1 MNTLTIKYCFTLQDD
16 SKRVFN
22 LLLDAHTL
30 ELTDNVPEVLPSW
43 TNLDFHQCSN
53 CPLSI
58 QTHPHCPLAANLV
71 NIVKGF
77 DGLLSYDDIHL
88 DVFAEDRVIS
98 QNTTAQKGISS
109 LMGIVNAAS
118 GCPHTVFF
126 RPMAR
131 FHLPLASE
139 EETIYRASSMYM
151 LAQYFLKND
160 GKTIDLELMGLAE
173 IYNKLQ
179 VMNTAVSQRL
189 RAATKTDSS
198 INAVIMLHTFS
209 VTLPY
214 VIEESLE
221 EIRYLFYPYI
231 KSSLLY

>member
-88 DVFAEDRVIS
+88 DVFAEDRVIY